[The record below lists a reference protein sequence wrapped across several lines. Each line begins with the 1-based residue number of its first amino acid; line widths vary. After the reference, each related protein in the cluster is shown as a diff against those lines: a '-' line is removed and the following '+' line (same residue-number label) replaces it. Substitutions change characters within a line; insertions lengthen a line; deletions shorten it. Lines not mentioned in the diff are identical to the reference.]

1 MKKVLEALPADF
13 PVSERPYDEMAREMG
28 MSGAALIDELV
39 ALKKVGIIRRIAAM
53 VAHRSVSYE
62 GNAMVVWRVPEAELE
77 KVGTV
82 MAGYDEV
89 SHCYERDTG
98 GYWDYNLYT
107 MVHGRTKEE
116 CLATVGRMSSRSGI
130 VDYRVLFSLREFK
143 KTSFAVRK

>member
-1 MKKVLEALPADF
+1 MKKVLEALPTDF
-13 PVSERPYDEMAREMG
+13 PVCERPYDEMAGEMG
-28 MSGAALIDELV
+28 MSGAELIDELA
-39 ALKKVGIIRRIAAM
+39 ALKKAGIIRRIAAM

-62 GNAMVVWRVPEAELE
+62 GNAMVVWCVPEAEVE

-82 MAGYDEV
+82 MAGFDEV

-107 MVHGRTKEE
+107 MVHGRTREE
-116 CLATVGRMSSRSGI
+116 CLAAVARMASRSGI
-130 VDYRVLFSLREFK
+130 GDYRVLFSLREFK

>member
-13 PVSERPYDEMAREMG
+13 PVSERPYDEMAKEMG

-39 ALKKVGIIRRIAAM
+39 ALKKAGIIRRIAAM

-62 GNAMVVWRVPEAELE
+62 GNAMVVWRVPEAEVE

-82 MAGYDEV
+82 MAGFDEV

-107 MVHGRTKEE
+107 MVHGRTREE
-116 CLATVGRMSSRSGI
+116 CLATIARMASWSGI
-130 VDYRVLFSLREFK
+130 GDYRVLFSLREFK